1 MKLSKSNFV
10 FKAIQ
15 ELSGFKHGSREV
27 VLCCIESLH
36 QDKGFECDTPDSELA
51 DKILEVMRNLG

>member
-1 MKLSKSNFV
+1 MY
-10 FKAIQ
+10 
-15 ELSGFKHGSREV
+15 ETPGGRHGSREV
-27 VLCCIESLH
+27 IMCCIESLH